1 MPAIEEMS
9 AGGKKL
15 GVLIPALRHGQPY
28 IARDIEAHRY
38 NDWIARFGIAGVGVR
53 EGLTLTPGSHLID
66 CALETGSLDVLLP
79 AASKLAA
86 AGCDAIAWACTC
98 ASFVGGLAWAER
110 QVDELARVSGLP
122 ATSTSLSMLAATQA
136 LGAETVDVLSPYPAR
151 LTHTFLGLLNDAGVD
166 VAAMT
171 VLDCPEPEDSHAL
184 DLRREVNLF
193 DGGLSPRTHPL
204 LIPDT
209 AIDAIALIPV
219 LEADLGRPVVSGNHA
234 TLWHSLKLLD
244 IDCAFAEGG
253 ALLAGQGCPET
264 DRAAAD

>member
-1 MPAIEEMS
+1 MS

-151 LTHTFLGLLNDAGVD
+151 LTHTFLGLLNDAGID